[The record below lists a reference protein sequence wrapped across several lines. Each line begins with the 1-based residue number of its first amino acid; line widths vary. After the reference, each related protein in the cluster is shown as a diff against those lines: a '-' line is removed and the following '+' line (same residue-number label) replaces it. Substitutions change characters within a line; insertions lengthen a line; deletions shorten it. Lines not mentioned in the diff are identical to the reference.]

1 MYCSN
6 RIEGP
11 GEEYRYEIDKEDYET
26 AFLTTSEYLVT
37 LLIVVLNLVLLHV
50 QQRWLLV
57 GTLFSLFSMFR
68 SKYRL
73 SQ

>member
-11 GEEYRYEIDKEDYET
+11 GEEYRYEIDEDYET

-37 LLIVVLNLVLLHV
+37 LLVVVSDLVLLHV
-50 QQRWLLV
+50 C
-57 GTLFSLFSMFR
+57 
-68 SKYRL
+68 SKDGF
-73 SQ
+73 